1 VSLQIDKEQF
11 KKILRYVQSGVDSG
25 ATLLAGGDRAGNR
38 GFYIQPTVFA
48 DAKAR
53 PRHPH
58 HYLFL
63 PKAHP
68 SISTCSIHG
77 SICSRSLNSVM
88 VRAGRHEDRS
98 GGDIRAGPDHP
109 QVQVNL

>member
-1 VSLQIDKEQF
+1 MLLQIDEEQF

-53 PRHPH
+53 PRQPH
-58 HYLFL
+58 HYLL
-63 PKAHP
+63 SPNKH
-68 SISTCSIHG
+68 THIHEL
-77 SICSRSLNSVM
+77 CD
-88 VRAGRHEDRS
+88 RACRMT
-98 GGDIRAGPDHP
+98 
-109 QVQVNL
+109 